1 MRLLPRCWRLAVR
14 HDRLGRRAGRPA
26 HAAAALGLDRGG
38 GCAGL
43 GGGLGGDAMS
53 GQRRANWRAEAE
65 GIGRDVEDRLM
76 RRIEALEMRVEAL
89 ALAQDGKLLSLVDV
103 QSNLRRLRFSLLGL
117 AISLLLVI
125 VAVAVS
131 R

>member
-1 MRLLPRCWRLAVR
+1 
-14 HDRLGRRAGRPA
+14 
-26 HAAAALGLDRGG
+26 
-38 GCAGL
+38 
-43 GGGLGGDAMS
+43 MS

-76 RRIEALEMRVEAL
+76 RRIEALEMSVEAL

-125 VAVAVS
+125 VAVAVGVT

>member
-1 MRLLPRCWRLAVR
+1 MI
-14 HDRLGRRAGRPA
+14 
-26 HAAAALGLDRGG
+26 
-38 GCAGL
+38 
-43 GGGLGGDAMS
+43 
-53 GQRRANWRAEAE
+53 GQRRENWRAEAE
-65 GIGRDVEDRLM
+65 GIGRDVEARLM

-89 ALAQDGKLLSLVDV
+89 VLAQDGKLLILVDV